1 MIYLKQEQ
9 ELDPSNDDSQFI
21 MGRAIDVASRIL
33 RELFGS
39 LGFREFT
46 ILSIKYISD
55 QNIWRFLL
63 ARRIDKLDLRYEL
76 LTDSDSGFPTAF
88 RKIS

>member
-76 LTDSDSGFPTAF
+76 LIDSDSGFPTAF